1 MPLTDKQWTGLAR
14 DFHRALTRVVPG
26 WTDAAPHDPGVTV
39 LELLAYVLTELQSR
53 SNALDPQARLHAQR
67 VAERATALATA
78 LTTAL
83 ATSPDNSDCAG
94 TLQRV
99 NYFSGMLLGVDDFR
113 AEQNYFRTR
122 LNRHNRLLHGSGIAD
137 GLAVTVEDSTNG
149 ANGPNGPQVTIAPGF
164 ALDRHG
170 NEICVD
176 KPATLTLPTQGA
188 ALFVQVSYAEQPC
201 GLTPVANGN
210 PLDANTGEPTAQ
222 ATRIAETF
230 SATLAVEPA
239 ADAVVIA
246 RLRQVRGR
254 WRVDRGFK
262 AVRLREPRSA

>member
-67 VAERATALATA
+67 VAERATALATGQDGGDA
-78 LTTAL
+78 AD
-83 ATSPDNSDCAG
+83 A
-94 TLQRV
+94 LQRV
-99 NYFSGMLLGVDDFR
+99 NYFSDMLLGVDDFQV
-113 AEQNYFRTR
+113 EQNYFRTR

-137 GLAVTVEDSTNG
+137 GLAVTVEDGTNG

-170 NEICVD
+170 NEIWVD
-176 KPATLTLPTQGA
+176 KPATLTLPEQGA

-201 GLTPVANGN
+201 GLTPLADGN
-210 PLDANTGEPTAQ
+210 PPEVTAGESTSRT
-222 ATRIAETF
+222 TRIAETF
-230 SATLAVEPA
+230 SAALAVEPA
-239 ADAVVIA
+239 VDAVVVA

-254 WRVDRGFK
+254 WRVDPGFK

>member
-14 DFHRALTRVVPG
+14 DFHRALTRVAPG
-26 WTDAAPHDPGVTV
+26 WTDAGAHDPGVTV
-39 LELLAYVLTELQSR
+39 LDLLAYVLTELQSR
-53 SNALDPQARLHAQR
+53 SNALDPQARLLAQR

-78 LTTAL
+78 QDGAD
-83 ATSPDNSDCAG
+83 AADA
-94 TLQRV
+94 LQRV
-99 NYFSGMLLGVDDFR
+99 NYFSGMLLGVDDFQV
-113 AEQNYFRTR
+113 EQNYFRTR

-137 GLAVTVEDSTNG
+137 GLAVTVEDS
-149 ANGPNGPQVTIAPGF
+149 ANGSNGPQVTIAPGF

-176 KPATLTLPTQGA
+176 KPATLTLPAQGA
-188 ALFVQVSYAEQPC
+188 ALFVQVSYTEQPC
-201 GLTPVANGN
+201 GLTPLADGN
-210 PLDANTGEPTAQ
+210 PPDANTGEPTAQ

-230 SATLAVEPA
+230 SAALAVEPA
-239 ADAVVIA
+239 ADAVVVA

-262 AVRLREPRSA
+262 AVRVGRFCIDTLPR

>member
-14 DFHRALTRVVPG
+14 DFHRALTRVAPG
-26 WTDAAPHDPGVTV
+26 WTDAGPHDPGVTV

-53 SNALDPQARLHAQR
+53 SHALDPHARLLAQR
-67 VAERATALATA
+67 VAEHASGLATALATA
-78 LTTAL
+78 
-83 ATSPDNSDCAG
+83 PENSDCAG
-94 TLQRV
+94 ALQRL

-113 AEQNYFRTR
+113 VEQNYFRTR
-122 LNRHNRLLHGSGIAD
+122 LNRHNRLLHGSGIAS
-137 GLAVTVEDSTNG
+137 GLAVTVDDGTNRQ
-149 ANGPNGPQVTIAPGF
+149 NGPNGLNGPQVSIAPGF

-176 KPATLTLPTQGA
+176 KPTALALPAQGT

-201 GLTPVANGN
+201 DPVPVADGN
-210 PLDANTGEPTAQ
+210 PPDAATGESTAQ

-230 SATLAVEPA
+230 SAALAAEPA
-239 ADAVVIA
+239 VDAVVIA

-262 AVRLREPRSA
+262 AARLSPP

>member
-39 LELLAYVLTELQSR
+39 LDLLAYVLTELQSR
-53 SNALDPQARLHAQR
+53 SNALDPQARLLAQR

-78 LTTAL
+78 QDGAD
-83 ATSPDNSDCAG
+83 AADA
-94 TLQRV
+94 LQRV

-113 AEQNYFRTR
+113 AEQTYFRTR

-137 GLAVTVEDSTNG
+137 GLAVTVEESTNG
-149 ANGPNGPQVTIAPGF
+149 ANGTNGPQVTIAPGF

-201 GLTPVANGN
+201 GLTPLADGN

-239 ADAVVIA
+239 VDAVVIA